1 MRAFLTSAILALAAS
16 PAFSQCLTSAD
27 LAQGITVTFQSGDH
41 TTTRSMPDGS
51 LQVDESYANGNPTIR
66 FTAWKGVYFTEEFE
80 LGADGAPVPGTRL
93 VIEFPVTPAKLP
105 VPAAGGSWSGNT
117 TNVFSDG
124 YRRPEATTITFA
136 AGAPITLSG
145 CTYDT
150 VASTLRY
157 DWGQE
162 GGLTLHYL
170 YLPQVGL
177 AILQDNQFDGEAMST
192 TLAVAME
199 PGIATAPIQVPVP
212 TK

>member
-1 MRAFLTSAILALAAS
+1 MRAFLTTAALAFAAS

-27 LAQGITVTFQSGDH
+27 LAQGITVTFQAGDY
-41 TTTRSMPDGS
+41 TVTRAMPDGS
-51 LQVDESYANGNPTIR
+51 LQVDESYVNGNPTVR
-66 FTAWKGVYFTEEFE
+66 FTAWKGVFFTEEHE
-80 LGADGAPVPGTRL
+80 IGPDGAAIPGTRL
-93 VIEFPVTPAKLP
+93 VIEFPVNPAKLP
-105 VPAAGGSWSGNT
+105 APVAGGSWSGNT
-117 TNVFSDG
+117 TNVFEDG

-157 DWGQE
+157 DWGQD

-192 TLAVAME
+192 TQAVAME
-199 PGIATAPIQVPVP
+199 TGMPAAPMPMPVP